1 MDMIVTLAQEDKYVL
16 NTYINNLKHNIYE
29 NDNKFFDVADK
40 ALRFILSLSY
50 IRYQGGDKVVVFA
63 PLAHDEH
70 DAFDMALYIHLL
82 KNKQVEFV
90 CVSSRTNDEFGYTMH
105 ELERVDIIDFIQCI
119 LDNGIVTNLD
129 DEC

>member
-1 MDMIVTLAQEDKYVL
+1 MIVTLAQEDKYVL
-16 NTYINNLKHNIYE
+16 NTYINNLKYNIDE

-40 ALRFILSLSY
+40 ALRFVLSLSY

-63 PLAHDEH
+63 PLAHDEY

-90 CVSSRTNDEFGYTMH
+90 CVSSRINDEFGYTMH

>member
-16 NTYINNLKHNIYE
+16 NTYINNLKYNIDE
-29 NDNKFFDVADK
+29 SDNKFFDVADK

-63 PLAHDEH
+63 PLAHDEY

-90 CVSSRTNDEFGYTMH
+90 CVSSRTKFGYTMH

>member
-16 NTYINNLKHNIYE
+16 NTYINNLKYNIDE
-29 NDNKFFDVADK
+29 SDNKFFDVADK

-63 PLAHDEH
+63 PLAHDEY

-90 CVSSRTNDEFGYTMH
+90 CVSSSTNDEFGYTMH

>member
-1 MDMIVTLAQEDKYVL
+1 ML
-16 NTYINNLKHNIYE
+16 NTYINNLKYNIDE
-29 NDNKFFDVADK
+29 SDNKFFDVADK
-40 ALRFILSLSY
+40 ALRFVLSLSY

-63 PLAHDEH
+63 PLAHDEY

>member
-16 NTYINNLKHNIYE
+16 NTYINNLKYNIDE

-63 PLAHDEH
+63 PLAHDEY

-90 CVSSRTNDEFGYTMH
+90 CVSSRINDEFGYTMH